1 MLNPTTDYQLA
12 HNQAHVERV
21 ARYILWLN
29 PGISRND
36 AYIKAVRTI
45 GRASG
50 QERKRLR

>member
-1 MLNPTTDYQLA
+1 MPNPTTDYQLPE
-12 HNQAHVERV
+12 NQANVERLT
-21 ARYILWLN
+21 RYIIRLN
-29 PGISRND
+29 PGISRAD